1 MKSVIISIKPEWC
14 ELIAS
19 DEKAIEIRKTKPNL
33 DIPFKVY
40 IYCTKPKAGTDQ
52 LWILGKR
59 IRPEYNGLSA
69 VCANLENPTDSML
82 GNGKVIGEF
91 VCNNIYEIDPAY
103 AIDIAI
109 SAEACVRPREIHEY
123 LKGKTGYGWSISGLK
138 IYDQPKEL
146 STFSAFRKCNSC
158 KKSGYECT
166 ACMWDENRIV
176 PVAIERPPQS
186 WCYTEEKE
194 EANASL

>member
-1 MKSVIISIKPEWC
+1 MSKAVLISIKPKWC

-40 IYCTKPKAGTDQ
+40 IYCTKPKEGTDQ
-52 LWILGKR
+52 LWILDKR

-69 VCANLENPTDSML
+69 VCANLENPSDSML

-91 VCNNIYEIDPAY
+91 ICNNIYEIDPAHV
-103 AIDIAI
+103 I
-109 SAEACVRPREIHEY
+109 EAVIFEESCVRPHEIYEY
-123 LKGKTGYGWSISGLK
+123 LRWKTGYGWCISDLK

-146 STFSAFRKCNSC
+146 SEFTGLRKT
-158 KKSGYECT
+158 KFGMEPAT
-166 ACMWDENRIV
+166 
-176 PVAIERPPQS
+176 IERPPQS
-186 WCYTEEKE
+186 WCYVEEQTW
-194 EANASL
+194 ND